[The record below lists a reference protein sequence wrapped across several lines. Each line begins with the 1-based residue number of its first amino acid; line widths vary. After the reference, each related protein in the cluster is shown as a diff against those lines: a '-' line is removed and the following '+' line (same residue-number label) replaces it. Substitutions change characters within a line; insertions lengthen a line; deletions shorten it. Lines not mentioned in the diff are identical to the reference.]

1 MDIAKMQTTLTEL
14 VNSSSDISLPGLD
27 FNTVVENIVVK
38 KYSKDLD
45 KLSKEDKKKE
55 KEKLIN
61 YYKTTAFNEINS
73 NIIKVK
79 SCTNSLK
86 IQVDNIQTSITNTIS
101 TLALPSVVSVPPAA
115 PNPVYAVFDNKQKVA
130 IITSLI
136 ASTALIIIDLLDASI
151 KIQYELPDFVIV
163 LIETFKTLKQSLSS
177 IPI

>member
-14 VNSSSDISLPGLD
+14 ANSSSDISLPGLD

-45 KLSKEDKKKE
+45 KLSKEDEKKE

-115 PNPVYAVFDNKQKVA
+115 PNPAYAVFDNKQKVA

-136 ASTALIIIDLLDASI
+136 ASAALIIIDLLDASI
-151 KIQYELPDFVIV
+151 KIQYELPDSVFV

>member
-14 VNSSSDISLPGLD
+14 ANSSSDISLPGLD
-27 FNTVVENIVVK
+27 FDTVVENIVVK

-45 KLSKEDKKKE
+45 KLSKEDEKKE

-79 SCTNSLK
+79 SCANSLK

-101 TLALPSVVSVPPAA
+101 TLALPSVVKYCQTLQPMAC
-115 PNPVYAVFDNKQKVA
+115 
-130 IITSLI
+130 LI
-136 ASTALIIIDLLDASI
+136 R
-151 KIQYELPDFVIV
+151 K
-163 LIETFKTLKQSLSS
+163 K
-177 IPI
+177 